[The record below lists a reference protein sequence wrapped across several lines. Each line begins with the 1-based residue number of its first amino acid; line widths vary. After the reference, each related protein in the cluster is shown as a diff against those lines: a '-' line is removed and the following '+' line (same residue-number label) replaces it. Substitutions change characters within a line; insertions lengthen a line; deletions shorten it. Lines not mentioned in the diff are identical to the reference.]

1 MSKPLEDYALIGD
14 CRSAA
19 LVARDGSI
27 DCLCLP
33 RFDAN
38 ACFAALLGTEEH
50 GYWQISPADDI
61 ASLSRRYLP
70 NTLILE
76 TTFETETG
84 SGVLSD
90 FMPPLAE
97 EPIVIRLIRCTRGEM
112 EWRSSLRL
120 QFDYGGI
127 TPWIHPTERGFSAI
141 AGPDMIHLESTQAMT
156 NETGLIQADF
166 RLREGEE
173 TTFLLWY
180 AESHRQ
186 PEKEFR
192 QQPAKA
198 LESTRQWWEDWV
210 AICKYQGSYREE
222 VIRSLMTLKAL
233 THEPT
238 GGILAAPTTSL
249 PEHLG
254 GVRNWDYRYCWIR
267 DSSLILQAFLLTGYT
282 EEARQWHD
290 WLLRAVAGDPARM
303 QIMYGIAGER
313 RLTESELDWLP
324 GYEGS
329 RPVRIGNSAFAQAQL
344 DIYGEIAVIYYLTRR
359 SNLPTR
365 PYEWEFLRAMMT
377 HLATVWREQDEG
389 IWEVRGKASHF
400 TYSKFMC
407 WVGFDHAIRAAE
419 EFGLDAPLEKWRTI
433 RDAIHQDVCRN
444 GFDRERATFV
454 QSYGSSH
461 LDASL
466 LRMAIEQFLPP
477 DDPRI
482 LGTIQAF
489 EKHLINGEFV
499 FRYHPSEEVDG
510 LPGTEGAFLMC
521 SFWLA
526 DNYILSGQTEKARG
540 LFERLLLLAN
550 DVGLL
555 SEEYDPQAERL
566 IGNFPQGFS
575 HMALILT
582 AINLSHQAPT
592 ETLL

>member
-27 DCLCLP
+27 DWLCLP

-50 GYWQISPADDI
+50 GHWTISPGAGVT
-61 ASLSRRYLP
+61 AVSRRYLP
-70 NTLILE
+70 HTLILE
-76 TTFETETG
+76 TTFETKTG
-84 SGVLSD
+84 TVVVSD

-97 EPIVIRLIRCTRGEM
+97 EPILIRIIRCTGGEVKLI
-112 EWRSSLRL
+112 STLRL
-120 QFDYGGI
+120 QFDYGGV
-127 TPWIHPTERGFSAI
+127 TPWIHPADHGFSAI
-141 AGPDMIHLESTQAMT
+141 AGPDRIHIESTLPMDEEKGVIRA
-156 NETGLIQADF
+156 EF
-166 RLREGEE
+166 RLRTGEE
-173 TTFLLWY
+173 TNFLLWY
-180 AESHRQ
+180 SESHHK
-186 PEKEFR
+186 PEKKFR
-192 QQPAKA
+192 DQPTEA
-198 LESTRQWWEDWV
+198 LENTRRWWTDWV
-210 AICKYQGSYREE
+210 GKCRYQGRYREE

-233 THEPT
+233 THVPT

-313 RLTESELDWLP
+313 RLTESDLEWLP

-329 RPVRIGNSAFAQAQL
+329 RPVRIGNSAFEQAQL
-344 DIYGEIAVIYYLTRR
+344 DIYGEISAIYYLSRR
-359 SNLPTR
+359 SNLPTH
-365 PYEWEFLRAMMT
+365 PYEWEFLRAMMA
-377 HLATVWREQDEG
+377 HLETVWREQDEG

-407 WVGFDHAIRAAE
+407 WVGFDYAIRAAE
-419 EFGLDAPLEKWRTI
+419 KFGLEAPLDKWRQIRETI
-433 RDAIHQDVCRN
+433 HGDVCRN
-444 GFDRERATFV
+444 GFDRERVTFV
-454 QSYGSSH
+454 QSYGSGH

-466 LRMAIEQFLPP
+466 LRMAIERFLPP
-477 DDPRI
+477 DDPQI
-482 LGTIQAF
+482 TGTLQAF
-489 EKHLINGEFV
+489 EKHLLNGEFV

-526 DNYILSGQTEKARG
+526 DNYILAGDPEKARA

-582 AINLSHQAPT
+582 AVKLNKHSPA
-592 ETLL
+592 